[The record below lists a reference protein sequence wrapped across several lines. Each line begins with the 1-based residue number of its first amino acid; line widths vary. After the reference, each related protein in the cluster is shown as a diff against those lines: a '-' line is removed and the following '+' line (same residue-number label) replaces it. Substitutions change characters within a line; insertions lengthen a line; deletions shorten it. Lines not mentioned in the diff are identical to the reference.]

1 MPRSIRIAG
10 LSLVAWLVAITLTWA
25 QAPVDYRLSFGDYV
39 RHVVDVEVVFNDVTA
54 DPLDIHMSRS
64 SPGRYALHEFAK
76 NVFDLQITDGAGRPL
91 TPVRP
96 NLHVWSVKD
105 HGGTVRVRYRLF
117 ADRIDGTHSGVDAT
131 QAHLNLPA
139 TLMWAKTFETRPARL
154 TFVPPPDVTWTVA
167 SQLYATDNP
176 LVFTAPNLA
185 YLLDS
190 PVQFGPQLLR
200 SFQVGVTAAAPQTTP
215 QATIR
220 VALRHDGTEAE
231 ADRFTAG
238 VEKIVR
244 EARAVYGDLPAFEPG
259 HYTFLATYA
268 QGANGD
274 GMEHRNS
281 TVLTAPA
288 ALAQAER
295 PLLNTV
301 AHEFFHA
308 WNVERIRPR
317 SLEPFNF
324 DDANVSSELWVA
336 EGFTQ
341 YYGALLMARA
351 GLSTRDD
358 ALRSMGG
365 LINAVNASAGRRVRF
380 APEMSRLAPFVDAA
394 CSVDPTNWGNTYL
407 SYYTFGAAIA
417 LGLDLELRDRTDGK
431 IALDDY
437 MKALWT
443 KYGKTPS
450 APGTVA
456 TPYTAADLQT
466 TLAEVSGSVSFARE
480 FFERYVDGP
489 ELVEYGM
496 LLKRMGLIW
505 KPLHPGRAWM
515 GDLPMTSGTD
525 GARITNAAPM
535 GTPAYDAGFGEGDV
549 LVSIGGKDVR
559 SASDVAAIVEAAK
572 PGDRLEATYRRHG
585 KPRQATIALRSHPTR
600 TLVTRET
607 DGETATP
614 EELRMRD
621 AWLGSRAK

>member
-1 MPRSIRIAG
+1 MPRPLRIAG
-10 LSLVAWLVAITLTWA
+10 LSIVAICLTVTIAWA
-25 QAPVDYRLSFGDYV
+25 QAPVGYRLSFPDYV
-39 RHVVDVEVVFNDVTA
+39 RHVVDVEVVFPDLTS

-76 NVFDLQITDGAGRPL
+76 NVFDLQITDGAGQPL
-91 TPVRP
+91 VPARP
-96 NLHVWSVKD
+96 NLHVWRVSG

-117 ADRIDGTHSGVDAT
+117 ADRIDGTYAGVDAT
-131 QAHLNLPA
+131 QAHLNAPA
-139 TLMWAKTFETRPARL
+139 TLMWAKALESRTVTL
-154 TFVPPPDVTWTVA
+154 TVVPPPDVTWTVA
-167 SQLYATDNP
+167 TQLYATGDP

-190 PVQFGPQLLR
+190 PIQFASQTMR
-200 SFQVGVTAAAPQTTP
+200 TFQVGLTAAPGAPQT
-215 QATIR
+215 TIR
-220 VALRHDGTEAE
+220 VALRHDGTDAE
-231 ADRFTAG
+231 ADRFAEG

-268 QGANGD
+268 QGASGD

-288 ALAQAER
+288 AIAQAER
-295 PLLNTV
+295 PLLSTV

-317 SLEPFNF
+317 SLEPFDF
-324 DDANVSSELWVA
+324 ADANVSSELWVA

-341 YYGALLMARA
+341 YYGQLLMVRA
-351 GLSTRDD
+351 GLTTPDD
-358 ALRSMGG
+358 ALRALGG
-365 LINAVNASAGRRVRF
+365 LINAVNGSAGRRMRS

-431 IALDDY
+431 VTLDDY
-437 MKALWT
+437 MTALWT
-443 KYGKTPS
+443 TYGKTPS
-450 APGTVA
+450 EPGTVA

-466 TLAEVSGSVSFARE
+466 TLARVSGSVSFARE

-496 LLKRMGLIW
+496 LLKRMGLVW

-515 GDLPMTSGTD
+515 GDLPMTSGTE
-525 GARITNAAPM
+525 GVRVTGAAPM

-549 LVSIGGKDVR
+549 LVTVGGKDVR
-559 SASDVAAIVEAAK
+559 AANDVAAIVDAGK
-572 PGDRLEATYRRHG
+572 PGDRLEVAFLRHG
-585 KPRQATIALRSHPTR
+585 KRRQTTIALRSHPTR
-600 TLVTRET
+600 VLVTRESA
-607 DGETATP
+607 GETATP
-614 EELRMRD
+614 EELKMR
-621 AWLGSRAK
+621 ASWLGSRAK

>member
-1 MPRSIRIAG
+1 MPRPFRIAG
-10 LSLVAWLVAITLTWA
+10 LSIVAGLLAVSVAWA
-25 QAPVDYRLSFGDYV
+25 QAPVTYRLSFADYV
-39 RHVVDVEVVFNDVTA
+39 RHVVDVEVVFAEVVT
-54 DPLDIHMSRS
+54 DPLEIHMSRS

-91 TPVRP
+91 TPGRP
-96 NLHVWSVKD
+96 NLHVWRVAG

-117 ADRIDGTHSGVDAT
+117 ADRIDGTYAGVDAT
-131 QAHLNLPA
+131 QAHLNPPA
-139 TLMWAKTFETRPARL
+139 ALMWAKTLETRPASL
-154 TFVPPPDVTWTVA
+154 TFVAPPDVAWTIA
-167 SQLYATDNP
+167 SQLYATADP
-176 LVFTAPNLA
+176 LVVTAPNLA
-185 YLLDS
+185 YLMDS
-190 PVQFGPQLLR
+190 PIQFAPQAMR
-200 SFQVGVTAAAPQTTP
+200 TFQVGLSPAAGAAQT
-215 QATIR
+215 TIR
-220 VALRHDGTEAE
+220 VALRHDGTDAE
-231 ADRFTAG
+231 ADRFASG

-244 EARAVYGDLPAFEPG
+244 EARAVYGELPAFEPG

-268 QGANGD
+268 QGVGGD

-295 PLLNTV
+295 PLLGTV

-308 WNVERIRPR
+308 WNVERIRPK

-351 GLSTRDD
+351 GLSTQDE
-358 ALRSMGG
+358 ALRSVGG

-431 IALDDY
+431 VTLDDY
-437 MKALWT
+437 MKAMWT
-443 KYGKTPS
+443 KYGKTP
-450 APGTVA
+450 APPGTVA

-505 KPLHPGRAWM
+505 KPLHPGKAWM
-515 GDLPMTSGTD
+515 GDLPMMGGAD
-525 GARITNAAPM
+525 GVRIGNAAPM

-549 LVSIGGKDVR
+549 LVTINDKGVR
-559 SASDVAAIVEAAK
+559 SAGDVAAIVDAVK
-572 PGDRLEATYRRHG
+572 PGDRL
-585 KPRQATIALRSHPTR
+585 
-600 TLVTRET
+600 
-607 DGETATP
+607 
-614 EELRMRD
+614 
-621 AWLGSRAK
+621 

>member
-10 LSLVAWLVAITLTWA
+10 LSLAAWLVAITLTWA
-25 QAPVDYRLSFGDYV
+25 QAPVDYRLSFADYV
-39 RHVVDVEVVFNDVTA
+39 RHVVDVEVVFSDVAA
-54 DPLDIHMSRS
+54 DPLEIHMSRS

-76 NVFDLQITDGAGRPL
+76 NVFELQISDGAGRPL
-91 TPVRP
+91 TPARP

-117 ADRIDGTHSGVDAT
+117 ADRIDGTYAGVDAT

-139 TLMWAKTFETRPARL
+139 TLMWAKTLETRPAKL

-167 SQLYATDNP
+167 SQLYGTDNP

-190 PVQFGPQLLR
+190 PVQFGPQMLR
-200 SFQVGVTAAAPQTTP
+200 TFQVGVSAAAPAPQT
-215 QATIR
+215 TIR

-231 ADRFTAG
+231 ADRFAAG
-238 VEKIVR
+238 VEKVVR

-295 PLLNTV
+295 QLLGTV

-351 GLSTRDD
+351 GLTTPDD
-358 ALRSMGG
+358 ALRSVGG

-417 LGLDLELRDRTDGK
+417 LGLDLELRDRTDGR

-466 TLAEVSGSVSFARE
+466 TLAEVSGSGSFARE

-505 KPLHPGRAWM
+505 KPLYPGRAWM
-515 GDLPMTSGTD
+515 GELPMTSGTD

-549 LVSIGGKDVR
+549 IVSIGGKDVR
-559 SASDVAAIVEAAK
+559 SAADVTAIVEAAK
-572 PGDRLEATYRRHG
+572 PGDRLDATYLRQG
-585 KPRQATIALRSHPTR
+585 KPHQATIALRGHPTR
-600 TLVTRET
+600 TLVTRESA
-607 DGETATP
+607 GETPTP
-614 EELRMRD
+614 EELKMRD

>member
-1 MPRSIRIAG
+1 MLRALRVIG
-10 LSLVAWLVAITLTWA
+10 LTLACLPAANLAWA
-25 QAPVDYRLSFGDYV
+25 QAPVDYRLSFADYV
-39 RHVVDVEVVFNDVTA
+39 RHLVDVEVVFSEVTA
-54 DPLDIHMSRS
+54 DPLEIHMSRS

-76 NVFDLQITDGAGRPL
+76 NVFELQITDGAGRPL
-91 TPVRP
+91 TPARP
-96 NLHVWSVKD
+96 NLHVWRVKD

-117 ADRIDGTHSGVDAT
+117 ADRVDGTYAGVDAS
-131 QAHLNLPA
+131 QAHLNTPA
-139 TLMWAKTFETRPARL
+139 TLMWAKSLETRPAKL
-154 TFVPPPDVTWTVA
+154 TFVPPPDVKWTVA
-167 SQLYATDNP
+167 SQLYATGDP

-190 PVQFGPQLLR
+190 PIQFAPQALKT
-200 SFQVGVTAAAPQTTP
+200 FQVGVSAAAGAPQT
-215 QATIR
+215 TIR

-231 ADRFTAG
+231 ADRFTSG

-244 EARAVYGDLPAFEPG
+244 EARAVFGELPAYEPG

-268 QGANGD
+268 QGASGD

-295 PLLNTV
+295 QLLNTV

-308 WNVERIRPR
+308 WNVERIRPQ

-324 DDANVSSELWVA
+324 DDANVSSELWVG

-341 YYGALLMARA
+341 YYGALLMTRA
-351 GLSTRDD
+351 GLSTSED
-358 ALRSMGG
+358 ALRSVGG

-407 SYYTFGAAIA
+407 SYYTFGAAIG
-417 LGLDLELRDRTDGK
+417 LGLDLELRDRTNGK
-431 IALDDY
+431 VSLDDY
-437 MKALWT
+437 MRALWT
-443 KYGKTPS
+443 KFGKTPS

-456 TPYTAADLQT
+456 TPYTAADLQE

-515 GDLPMTSGTD
+515 GELPMMSGGD
-525 GARITNAAPM
+525 GVRITGAAPM

-549 LVSIGGKDVR
+549 LVGIGNKPVR
-559 SASDVAAIVEAAK
+559 SSADVTAIIEAAK
-572 PGDRLEATYRRHG
+572 PGDRLEAAYLRHG
-585 KPRQATIALRSHPTR
+585 QPRTATIALRGHPTR
-600 TLVTRET
+600 TLVTRESA
-607 DGETATP
+607 GETPTP
-614 EELRMRD
+614 DELAMRA

>member
-1 MPRSIRIAG
+1 M
-10 LSLVAWLVAITLTWA
+10 
-25 QAPVDYRLSFGDYV
+25 
-39 RHVVDVEVVFNDVTA
+39 
-54 DPLDIHMSRS
+54 
-64 SPGRYALHEFAK
+64 
-76 NVFDLQITDGAGRPL
+76 
-91 TPVRP
+91 
-96 NLHVWSVKD
+96 
-105 HGGTVRVRYRLF
+105 
-117 ADRIDGTHSGVDAT
+117 
-131 QAHLNLPA
+131 
-139 TLMWAKTFETRPARL
+139 
-154 TFVPPPDVTWTVA
+154 A

-190 PVQFGPQLLR
+190 PVQFGPQMLR
-200 SFQVGVTAAAPQTTP
+200 TFQVGVSAAAAAPQT
-215 QATIR
+215 TIR

-231 ADRFTAG
+231 ADRFAAG

-295 PLLNTV
+295 QLLGTV

-351 GLSTRDD
+351 GLTTRDD
-358 ALRSMGG
+358 ALRSVGG

-431 IALDDY
+431 VTLDDY

-466 TLAEVSGSVSFARE
+466 TLAEVSGSGSFARE

-505 KPLHPGRAWM
+505 KPLYPGRAWM

-535 GTPAYDAGFGEGDV
+535 GTPAYDAGLRRGRRAGLDRRQ
-549 LVSIGGKDVR
+549 GRARRRRTWRR
-559 SASDVAAIVEAAK
+559 SSRPPSRAIVS
-572 PGDRLEATYRRHG
+572 RRRTCAT
-585 KPRQATIALRSHPTR
+585 A
-600 TLVTRET
+600 
-607 DGETATP
+607 
-614 EELRMRD
+614 
-621 AWLGSRAK
+621 SRARRRSRCADIRRGRW

>member
-1 MPRSIRIAG
+1 MLRALRVTVLTLACLLPAG
-10 LSLVAWLVAITLTWA
+10 LALA
-25 QAPVDYRLSFGDYV
+25 QAPVDYRLSFADYV
-39 RHVVDVEVVFNDVTA
+39 RHVVDVEVIFSDVTA
-54 DPLDIHMSRS
+54 NPLDIHMSRS

-76 NVFDLQITDGAGRPL
+76 NVFELQITDGAGRPL
-91 TPVRP
+91 TPARP
-96 NLHVWSVKD
+96 NLHVWRVND

-117 ADRIDGTHSGVDAT
+117 ADRIDGTYAGVDAT
-131 QAHLNLPA
+131 QAHLNPPA
-139 TLMWAKTFETRPARL
+139 TLMWAKSLEARPATI
-154 TFVPPPDVTWTVA
+154 TFVPPPDVAWTVA
-167 SQLYATDNP
+167 SQLYATGDP

-190 PVQFGPQLLR
+190 PIQFAPQALKTFR
-200 SFQVGVTAAAPQTTP
+200 VGVTAAANAPQT
-215 QATIR
+215 TIR
-220 VALRHDGTEAE
+220 VALRHDGTDAE
-231 ADRFTAG
+231 ADRFTSG

-244 EARAVYGDLPAFEPG
+244 EARAVFGELPAYEPG

-295 PLLNTV
+295 PLLGTV

-324 DDANVSSELWVA
+324 DDANVSSELWVG

-351 GLSTRDD
+351 GLTAPDD
-358 ALRSMGG
+358 SLRSVGG
-365 LINAVNASAGRRVRF
+365 LINSVNASAGRRVRS

-394 CSVDPTNWGNTYL
+394 CSIDPTNWGNTYL

-431 IALDDY
+431 VTLDDY

-443 KYGKTPS
+443 KYGRTPS
-450 APGTVA
+450 APGMVA
-456 TPYTAADLQT
+456 TPYTAADLQV

-505 KPLHPGRAWM
+505 RPLYPGQAWM
-515 GDLPMTSGTD
+515 GELPMTGGTE
-525 GARITNAAPM
+525 GARISAAAPM

-549 LVSIGGKDVR
+549 LVSLGGKDVR
-559 SASDVAAIVEAAK
+559 SAADAAAIVEAAK
-572 PGDRLEATYRRHG
+572 PGDRLEARYLRHG
-585 KPRQATIALRSHPTR
+585 KPRQATIALRGHPTR
-600 TLVTRET
+600 TLVTRESA
-607 DGETATP
+607 GETPTP
-614 EELRMRD
+614 EELSMRA
-621 AWLGSRAK
+621 AWLSSRAK

>member
-1 MPRSIRIAG
+1 MLRLFRIVVSTVVA
-10 LSLVAWLVAITLTWA
+10 SLVTVSAWA
-25 QAPVDYRLSFGDYV
+25 QAPVDYRLSFTDYV
-39 RHVVDVEVVFNDVTA
+39 RHLVDVEVVFSDVTA
-54 DPLDIHMSRS
+54 DPLEIHMSRS
-64 SPGRYALHEFAK
+64 SPGRYSLHEFAK
-76 NVFDLQITDGAGRPL
+76 NVFDVQISDGTGRPL
-91 TPVRP
+91 TPARP
-96 NLHVWSVKD
+96 NLHVWRVKD

-117 ADRIDGTHSGVDAT
+117 ADRVDGTYAGVDAS
-131 QAHLNLPA
+131 QAHLNIPA
-139 TLMWAKTFETRPARL
+139 TLMWAKSLETRPARL

-167 SQLYATDNP
+167 SQLYATGDP
-176 LVFTAPNLA
+176 LVFTAPNFA
-185 YLLDS
+185 YLMDS
-190 PVQFGPQLLR
+190 PIQFAPQMLR
-200 SFQVGVTAAAPQTTP
+200 TFPIAVSAAAGAPQT
-215 QATIR
+215 TIR

-231 ADRFTAG
+231 AEHFTGG

-244 EARAVYGDLPAFEPG
+244 EARAVFGELPAFEPG

-268 QGANGD
+268 QGAGGD

-288 ALAQAER
+288 ALAQSER
-295 PLLNTV
+295 PLLGTV
-301 AHEFFHA
+301 AHEFFHS
-308 WNVERIRPR
+308 WYVERIRPR

-324 DDANVSSELWVA
+324 DDANVSAELWVG

-341 YYGALLMARA
+341 YYGLLLMTRA
-351 GLSTRDD
+351 GLSTADD
-358 ALRSMGG
+358 ALRSASN

-394 CSVDPTNWGNTYL
+394 CAIDPTNWSNTYL

-431 IALDDY
+431 VSLDDY

-450 APGTVA
+450 APGVVA
-456 TPYTAADLQT
+456 TPYTPEDLQA

-515 GDLPMTSGTD
+515 GDLPMMSGAD
-525 GARITNAAPM
+525 GARITGAAPM

-549 LVSIGGKDVR
+549 LVAIDSKPVH
-559 SASDVAAIVEAAK
+559 ASTEVTTIIEAAK
-572 PGDRLEATYRRHG
+572 PGDKLEATYLRHG
-585 KPRQATIALRSHPTR
+585 QPHKATIALRAHPTR
-600 TLVTRET
+600 TLVTRESA
-607 DGETATP
+607 GETPTA
-614 EELRMRD
+614 EELAMR
-621 AWLGSRAK
+621 ASWLGSHAK

>member
-1 MPRSIRIAG
+1 MPRRPRIAA
-10 LSLVAWLVAITLTWA
+10 LAVFACLVSATAAWA
-25 QAPVDYRLSFGDYV
+25 QAAVEYRLTFADYV
-39 RHVVDVEVVFNDVTA
+39 RHLVDVEVVFSDVTA
-54 DPLDIHMSRS
+54 DPVEIHMSRS

-76 NVFDLQITDGAGRPL
+76 NVFDVQITDGAGRPL
-91 TPVRP
+91 TPARP
-96 NLHVWSVKD
+96 SLHVWRVKD
-105 HGGTVRVRYRLF
+105 HGGTVRVRYRVF
-117 ADRIDGTHSGVDAT
+117 ADRIDGTYAGVDAT

-139 TLMWAKTFETRPARL
+139 ALMWARSLETRPAKL
-154 TFVPPPDVTWTVA
+154 TFVPPPDVSWTVA

-185 YLLDS
+185 YLFDS
-190 PVQFGPQLLR
+190 PVQF
-200 SFQVGVTAAAPQTTP
+200 APQMLRTFRLPVSGTAGAP
-215 QATIR
+215 DTTIR

-231 ADRFTAG
+231 ADHFAAG

-244 EARAVYGDLPAFEPG
+244 EARAVYGELPAFEPG
-259 HYTFLATYA
+259 SYTFLATYA

-295 PLLNTV
+295 RLLGTV

-341 YYGALLMARA
+341 YYGGLLMARA
-351 GLSTRDD
+351 GLTTRED
-358 ALRSMGG
+358 ALRSLGE
-365 LINAVNASAGRRVRF
+365 LINAVNAAAGRRVRS

-431 IALDDY
+431 VTLDDY

-450 APGTVA
+450 APGVVA
-456 TPYTAADLQT
+456 TPYTPEDLQA
-466 TLAEVSGSVSFARE
+466 TLADVSGDASFARD
-480 FFERYVDGP
+480 FFERDVNGL
-489 ELVEYGM
+489 ELVDYGM
-496 LLKRMGLIW
+496 LVKRMGLIW
-505 KPLHPGRAWM
+505 KPLYPGRAWM
-515 GDLPMTSGTD
+515 GELPMTSGSD
-525 GARITNAAPM
+525 GAHVTNAAPL

-549 LVSIGGKDVR
+549 IVSIGGKDVR
-559 SASDVAAIVEAAK
+559 SAADVAAIVEAAK
-572 PGDRLEATYRRHG
+572 PGARLETTYLRQG
-585 KPRQATIALRSHPTR
+585 KPHQATIALLGHPTR
-600 TLVTRET
+600 TLVTRESA
-607 DGETATP
+607 GETPAP
-614 EELRMRD
+614 DELKMRD
-621 AWLGSRAK
+621 AWLGSHAK

>member
-10 LSLVAWLVAITLTWA
+10 LSLAAWLVAITLTWA
-25 QAPVDYRLSFGDYV
+25 QAPVDYRLSFADYV
-39 RHVVDVEVVFNDVTA
+39 RHVVDVEVVFSDVTA
-54 DPLDIHMSRS
+54 DPLEIHMSRS

-76 NVFDLQITDGAGRPL
+76 NVFELQISDGAGRPL
-91 TPVRP
+91 TPARP

-117 ADRIDGTHSGVDAT
+117 ADRIDGTYAGVDAT

-154 TFVPPPDVTWTVA
+154 TFVPPPDVAWTVA

-190 PVQFGPQLLR
+190 PVQFGPQMLR
-200 SFQVGVTAAAPQTTP
+200 TFQVGVSAAAAAPQT
-215 QATIR
+215 TIR

-231 ADRFTAG
+231 ADRFAAG

-295 PLLNTV
+295 QLLGTV

-351 GLSTRDD
+351 GLTTRDD
-358 ALRSMGG
+358 ALRSVGG

-466 TLAEVSGSVSFARE
+466 TLAEVSGSGSFARE

-505 KPLHPGRAWM
+505 KPLYPGRAWM
-515 GDLPMTSGTD
+515 GELPMTSGTD

-559 SASDVAAIVEAAK
+559 AASDVAAIVEAAK
-572 PGDRLEATYRRHG
+572 PGDRLDATYLRHG
-585 KPRQATIALRSHPTR
+585 KPRQATIALRGHPTR
-600 TLVTRET
+600 TLVTRESA
-607 DGETATP
+607 GETPTP
-614 EELRMRD
+614 EELKMRD